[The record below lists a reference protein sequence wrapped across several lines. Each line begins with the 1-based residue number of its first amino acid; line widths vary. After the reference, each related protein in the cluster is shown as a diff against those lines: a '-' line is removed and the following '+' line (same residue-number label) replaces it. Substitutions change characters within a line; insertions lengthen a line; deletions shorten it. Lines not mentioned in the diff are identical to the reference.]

1 MRTIVIVAGLAACL
15 GLSACDQSNNEAT
28 EAAPAAPAAKKYM
41 SRSATFY
48 AGQEQILQVD
58 SATVEVNKAGNLTL
72 KAEGKTETPGYY
84 RFGFIPRINAV
95 APTDGIYDVDVV
107 GYKPET
113 PGAQVVTPVTVSAD
127 WSAAPMSRVKGV
139 RFVTKTNDVVAM
151 LPAG

>member
-1 MRTIVIVAGLAACL
+1 MIVAAAAACL
-15 GLSACDQSNNEAT
+15 GLSACEQSKSQAT
-28 EAAPAAPAAKKYM
+28 EAAPAPAPKKYL

-58 SATVEVNKAGNLTL
+58 AASVEVNKAGTLTL
-72 KAEGKTETPGYY
+72 KAEGKTPTAGYY

-95 APTDGIYDVDVV
+95 APPDGVYDVDVV
-107 GYKPET
+107 GYKPQEAA
-113 PGAQVVTPVTVSAD
+113 AQAVTPVTVSAD
-127 WSAAPMSRVKGV
+127 WSTAPMSRVKGV